1 MIESLT
7 AALQLTTTLEVFIA
21 IILGSFVGIVFG
33 AIPGLTYSMA
43 LALMLPF
50 TFSMEPATGL
60 SLLLATYIGGMTGGS
75 ISAILIGI
83 PGTPSAAATVADGY
97 AMAKKGEASLALGAA
112 VIVSTIGGLLSLIVM
127 ILLVDFISK
136 FAINFGP
143 AEIFMLVLF
152 GFSTICGLAER
163 SLFRGLVAG
172 VMGLMLMTIGLD
184 ELEGTSRLTFGNVQ
198 MLQGV
203 NLLVAMIGLFA
214 VPHILEVFHEKLNN
228 EDKENFNIGEV
239 KTTLPG
245 FAFIKKYFN
254 LMLRC
259 TGLGTSIGAIP
270 GSGGP
275 IAAFLAYAHA
285 KNSEKDEKEKENFGK
300 GNIAGVVAPETA
312 NNAVTGGAMVPLLSL
327 GIPGD
332 PATAIILGGLLI
344 HGIIPGPMLF
354 IENAPA
360 VYSIYIAIVFS
371 YIAVFFMQVN
381 FIKYIVKILK
391 VKPHHLACGILVMVV
406 VGSYV
411 IRNSFLDVNI
421 MIIMGLIGY
430 FFNRIQ
436 IPITPIVLG
445 LVLGDTLESNY
456 RTAMSLSSGDIT
468 IFFSSVTTILF
479 FSLIVLTIALQVK
492 TRVLDI
498 KKQKKLAQRG
508 ES

>member
-21 IILGSFVGIVFG
+21 IIIGSFVGIIFG

-50 TFSMEPATGL
+50 TFSMEPATGI

-112 VIVSTIGGLLSLIVM
+112 VIVSTIGGLLSLIAM

-136 FAINFGP
+136 FAIKFGP

-172 VMGLMLMTIGLD
+172 ILGLMLMTIGLD

-214 VPHILEVFHEKLNN
+214 VPHILEVFHQKLNN

-245 FAFIKKYFN
+245 FSFIKKYFN

-259 TGLGTSIGAIP
+259 TGL
-270 GSGGP
+270 
-275 IAAFLAYAHA
+275 
-285 KNSEKDEKEKENFGK
+285 
-300 GNIAGVVAPETA
+300 
-312 NNAVTGGAMVPLLSL
+312 
-327 GIPGD
+327 
-332 PATAIILGGLLI
+332 
-344 HGIIPGPMLF
+344 
-354 IENAPA
+354 
-360 VYSIYIAIVFS
+360 
-371 YIAVFFMQVN
+371 
-381 FIKYIVKILK
+381 
-391 VKPHHLACGILVMVV
+391 
-406 VGSYV
+406 
-411 IRNSFLDVNI
+411 
-421 MIIMGLIGY
+421 
-430 FFNRIQ
+430 
-436 IPITPIVLG
+436 
-445 LVLGDTLESNY
+445 
-456 RTAMSLSSGDIT
+456 
-468 IFFSSVTTILF
+468 
-479 FSLIVLTIALQVK
+479 
-492 TRVLDI
+492 
-498 KKQKKLAQRG
+498 
-508 ES
+508 